1 MSCLFI
7 FLRKQLVF
15 ITPSDLLK
23 SHSTLVIVK
32 MEKPKFSLSA
42 LTSTRGTLHIAQ
54 IVMCVVTFAVS
65 YVWGHPLHTYW
76 IYCMVVWGLCPIIS
90 LIITIVEMFLIHKL
104 ILVFCMDWDD
114 FTTGMAMMASLCT
127 FSCTAMFA
135 NFYICRKCI
144 WGWMVTIL
152 SAVCC
157 VLYCVETFKDKCDAT
172 RSATYLA
179 ALPGF
184 IKILEAF
191 IACIILISL
200 IGYVGRPALLWC
212 IVAYVV
218 PLPLTLLT
226 IITNILTK
234 LKKCL
239 PFSIDRFTMI
249 FLVISVLL
257 YISAAILWPTYS
269 FKETHGPKTVRETA
283 VYGAS
288 SLLWPSWPMLI
299 SALYIADLVLTC
311 LGICGFKRSQ

>member
-42 LTSTRGTLHIAQ
+42 LTSTRGALHIAQ

-157 VLYCVETFKDKCDAT
+157 VLYCVETFRDKCDAT

-269 FKETHGPKTVRETA
+269 FKGNPRPKDCPGNSCIWSIQFVVTIMTYVNL
-283 VYGAS
+283 G
-288 SLLWPSWPMLI
+288 
-299 SALYIADLVLTC
+299 LYIADLVLTC

>member
-7 FLRKQLVF
+7 FLQKQLIF

-23 SHSTLVIVK
+23 SHSTLVIAK

-42 LTSTRGTLHIAQ
+42 LTSTRGALHIAQ
-54 IVMCVVTFAVS
+54 IVVCAVTFAVS
-65 YVWGHPLHTYW
+65 YVWGKPLHTYW

-127 FSCTAMFA
+127 CSCTAMFA

-152 SAVCC
+152 SVVCC
-157 VLYCVETFKDKCDAT
+157 ALYCVETFRDKCDAT
-172 RSATYLA
+172 RSATYVA

-191 IACIILISL
+191 VGCIILISL
-200 IGYVGRPALLWC
+200 IGYVGKPALLWC
-212 IVAYVV
+212 IVAYAV

-234 LKKCL
+234 LKNCL

-269 FKETHGPKTVRETA
+269 FKENPRPKDCPGNSCIWSIQFVVTFMT
-283 VYGAS
+283 YINLG
-288 SLLWPSWPMLI
+288 
-299 SALYIADLVLTC
+299 LYVADLVLTC